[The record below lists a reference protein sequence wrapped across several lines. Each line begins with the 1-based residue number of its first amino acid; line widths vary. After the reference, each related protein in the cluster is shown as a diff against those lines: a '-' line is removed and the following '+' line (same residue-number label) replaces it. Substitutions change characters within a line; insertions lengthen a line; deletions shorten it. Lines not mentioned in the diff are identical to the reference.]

1 VPTRTA
7 IYPGSFDPITNGH
20 IDVLDRAA
28 SLFDKVIL
36 AVSDNNRKKSLF
48 TLQERVTMARLAV
61 GQKQNIEIKSF
72 QGLLVHFAKNE
83 NACAVIRGLRAVGDF
98 EFEFQLALMNRQLAP
113 GFETVFLFPKPSL
126 MAISSTLVKEI
137 ASYGGDVSAFVHP
150 AVQRALTEKFSKSE
164 NP

>member
-150 AVQRALTEKFSKSE
+150 AVQQALTEKFSKSE